1 MSRLPS
7 VSSLMSPPE
16 SKPFE
21 NFNTSLSPY
30 TTSQDYCSFAH
41 DMKLP
46 PISSERKRTQSE
58 MDLPSPPVTPYTGN
72 KKRRSDVAEE
82 IERDVVL
89 SSSRD
94 PVLFPHHDSLTDVAT
109 DEPLFGQILPPPA
122 EVLMEQHIDS
132 HMARFDN
139 KVNKP
144 TRDEYL
150 LALSCVPV
158 VSAQYNRNPAAWAK
172 EERETLERQL
182 FMMNRCRPKILD
194 AKLKKIAPA
203 PSKRAV
209 ATQPRAQR
217 TPRAKRSPK
226 STPHQKAHESFDLPA
241 PTSTRPPRGIGTNRD
256 DTDYTSIMDFS
267 PSPETLGGN
276 AKALKADWKGQ
287 MLDLGQDPD
296 RHLLSPAELSLASTL
311 RLSCATYLCSK
322 RRIFEARVRALRI
335 GKEFRKTDAQQ
346 ACKID
351 VNKAS
356 KLWTAYDRV
365 GWFDSEHFQQPI
377 LTPRSVLPIF
387 FVFGVIFAPIGGL
400 LLWASSQ
407 RNDKVQEISIDYS
420 ECAEKAP
427 SYPASIADRVKSSF
441 KSSTG
446 QSTPTWERRIENGTT
461 ICRLSFEVPDD
472 LGPPVFLYY
481 RLTNFYQ
488 NHRRYVKSLD
498 IDQLK
503 GKAVD
508 NKTIDGGSCDPLKL
522 DSTGKAYYPCGLIAN
537 SQFNDTIHSPEL
549 LSDLNPTVYFMTNKG
564 IAWDSDKELIKTTQY
579 KPWEVVP
586 PPNWHDRYPN
596 GYIDGIPDL
605 HEDEDFMVWMRTAAL
620 PAFSKLSRRNDTV
633 SMKAGSYRLDIE
645 DRFPVTEYGGTKSIL
660 ISTRTVIGGQNPF
673 MGIAYVVVGGICVLL
688 GALFTLAHLVRPR
701 KVQSLLRAGMTDL
714 DRMPIETGSTSELP
728 RSVRVFTW
736 IWGRSSFIGI
746 WDFTSV
752 ALNFTCYAT
761 ALHGRSLCAT
771 GGPDSTLRVE
781 HERLGAFESQI
792 DSVSYDMRRALEPIE
807 IETWFHIVSGE
818 TDADLVT
825 DEMITLQL
833 HYLQKAYENA
843 AISYQLQGVTRHV
856 NKTWARNGDDLA
868 MKNALRKGGY
878 STLNVYFQT
887 NLQPPSPTDVAS
899 GTSEVD
905 DRHAYNSD
913 LATPSVLG
921 FCTLPDPSI
930 NASSPRVSYSKDG
943 CNVLAKT
950 MPGGP
955 MTHYNR
961 GGTAIH
967 EIGHW
972 NGLLHT
978 FEGESCSEDNAGDY
992 IADTPQQSVPTD
1004 GCPSQK
1010 DSCPESPGFDAIHNF
1025 MDYSSDDCYASFT
1038 SNQLKRMRSMWFS
1051 VRKGK

>member
-1 MSRLPS
+1 MSNVETPQTGSLKDQARGGQTDSDKKSKTRRPASKSPLSLQEIS
-7 VSSLMSPPE
+7 VDTSFLNTYSP
-16 SKPFE
+16 
-21 NFNTSLSPY
+21 
-30 TTSQDYCSFAH
+30 
-41 DMKLP
+41 
-46 PISSERKRTQSE
+46 I
-58 MDLPSPPVTPYTGN
+58 
-72 KKRRSDVAEE
+72 
-82 IERDVVL
+82 
-89 SSSRD
+89 
-94 PVLFPHHDSLTDVAT
+94 TDTA
-109 DEPLFGQILPPPA
+109 F
-122 EVLMEQHIDS
+122 
-132 HMARFDN
+132 
-139 KVNKP
+139 
-144 TRDEYL
+144 
-150 LALSCVPV
+150 
-158 VSAQYNRNPAAWAK
+158 
-172 EERETLERQL
+172 RQ
-182 FMMNRCRPKILD
+182 
-194 AKLKKIAPA
+194 
-203 PSKRAV
+203 
-209 ATQPRAQR
+209 QR
-217 TPRAKRSPK
+217 
-226 STPHQKAHESFDLPA
+226 
-241 PTSTRPPRGIGTNRD
+241 
-256 DTDYTSIMDFS
+256 
-267 PSPETLGGN
+267 
-276 AKALKADWKGQ
+276 LKAW
-287 MLDLGQDPD
+287 
-296 RHLLSPAELSLASTL
+296 
-311 RLSCATYLCSK
+311 
-322 RRIFEARVRALRI
+322 
-335 GKEFRKTDAQQ
+335 
-346 ACKID
+346 
-351 VNKAS
+351 
-356 KLWTAYDRV
+356 
-365 GWFDSEHFQQPI
+365 QPI

-387 FVFGVIFAPIGGL
+387 FVFGIIFAPIGGL

-407 RNDKVQEISIDYS
+407 VQEISIDYS

-427 SYPASIADRVKSSF
+427 SYPVSIADRVKSSF

-446 QSTPTWERRIENGTT
+446 QSTPTWERRIEDGTT

-522 DSTGKAYYPCGLIAN
+522 DPTGKAYYPCGLIAN

-620 PAFSKLSRRNDTV
+620 PAFSKLSRRNDSV

-701 KVQSLLRAGMTDL
+701 KLGDHTYLTWNNEQ
-714 DRMPIETGSTSELP
+714 EST
-728 RSVRVFTW
+728 VT
-736 IWGRSSFIGI
+736 
-746 WDFTSV
+746 
-752 ALNFTCYAT
+752 AT
-761 ALHGRSLCAT
+761 
-771 GGPDSTLRVE
+771 
-781 HERLGAFESQI
+781 GAFESKPS
-792 DSVSYDMRRALEPIE
+792 SVSYDMRRALEPIE

-825 DEMITLQL
+825 DEMVILQL
-833 HYLQKAYENA
+833 HYLQRAYENA
-843 AISYQLQGVTRHV
+843 SISYRLKGVTRHI
-856 NKTWARNGDDLA
+856 NKTWARNGDDSA
-868 MKNALRKGGY
+868 MKKALRKGGY

-887 NLQPPSPTDVAS
+887 NLQPPSTTDFARW
-899 GTSEVD
+899 TSEGD
-905 DRHAYNSD
+905 NRHAYNSD
-913 LATPSVLG
+913 LAPPSVLG

-978 FEGESCSEDNAGDY
+978 FEGESCSKDNAGDY

-1010 DSCPESPGFDAIHNF
+1010 DSCPDSPGLDDIHNF

-1038 SNQLKRMRSMWFS
+1038 SNQLKRMRDMWFS
-1051 VRKGK
+1051 MRKGK